1 MLMTPGRAP
10 PTLTHTRRTARPMVA
25 LARKPAPN
33 TDAAQFTSSARRTG
47 PLTMTSGV
55 TASVV
60 PETPTSAK
68 SGSQIALTAAMT
80 TGRYSGR
87 QPAITA
93 FTAMRSTVARP
104 WAGATRPISSSPRR
118 PLAEATAALARG
130 LGIKLLS
137 RDDVETID
145 VAVDG
150 ADEIDPRADLIKG
163 YGGALLREKVVAT
176 MARRFVVLAGAEKL
190 VPVLGTRGR
199 LPVEVVPFAAA
210 PCRRRVEALGYPPT
224 LRASE
229 GRPVVTDN
237 GNLLLDC
244 RVGPIADPPGL
255 EAALRA
261 IPGLVGTGLFL
272 GMHPTVLVWDGARL
286 RTLPPEVLN

>member
-10 PTLTHTRRTARPMVA
+10 PTFTHTRRTARPMVA

-93 FTAMRSTVARP
+93 FTAMRST
-104 WAGATRPISSSPRR
+104 
-118 PLAEATAALARG
+118 AALARG

-137 RDDVETID
+137 PDDVETID

-176 MARRFVVLAGAEKL
+176 MARHFVVLAGAEKL

-210 PCRRRVEALGYPPT
+210 PWRRRVEALGYCSS

-229 GRPVVTDN
+229 GLPMMSDN
-237 GNLLLDC
+237 CNQLLD
-244 RVGPIADPPGL
+244 
-255 EAALRA
+255 
-261 IPGLVGTGLFL
+261 
-272 GMHPTVLVWDGARL
+272 
-286 RTLPPEVLN
+286 